1 MNSEGEFSYKDDT
14 TTSFSNNKDKLEYYL
29 NFLKYLN
36 AKNIETTIQSQK
48 KSEETVVMNNEKSY
62 DSLIIELINNLEK
75 SNNERIKYLEEKTN
89 KINKNI
95 IELNEHKKQIEYL
108 ESELKNFKEEYI
120 LLKENVDKKILNE
133 KKWKITRKILEGI
146 ILFFNFLLIILFI
159 YAYSQMYIILIR
171 DVYKVIDLINEDK
184 SNLQLRWR
192 ITVDIVLILLPSIL
206 SLGTLWII
214 PKFLKKLVNLLKEV

>member
-14 TTSFSNNKDKLEYYL
+14 TTSFSNNKDKLEYYR
-29 NFLKYLN
+29 NFFLKYLN
-36 AKNIETTIQSQK
+36 DKNIETTIQSQK
-48 KSEETVVMNNEKSY
+48 NEETVVMNNEKSH

-89 KINKNI
+89 KISKNI

-108 ESELKNFKEEYI
+108 ESELKNLKKEYI
-120 LLKENVDKKILNE
+120 LLKENLDKKILNE

-159 YAYSQMYIILIR
+159 YTYSQMYVILIR

-192 ITVDIVLILLPSIL
+192 VTVDIVLILLPSIL

>member
-1 MNSEGEFSYKDDT
+1 MNSEGEFSYKDDA
-14 TTSFSNNKDKLEYYL
+14 TTSFSNNKDKIKDYL

-36 AKNIETTIQSQK
+36 DKNIETTIQSQK
-48 KSEETVVMNNEKSY
+48 NEETVVMNNEKSH

-89 KINKNI
+89 KISKNI

-108 ESELKNFKEEYI
+108 ESELKNLKKEYI
-120 LLKENVDKKILNE
+120 LLKENLDKKILNE

-159 YAYSQMYIILIR
+159 YTYSQMYVILIR

-192 ITVDIVLILLPSIL
+192 VTVDIVLILLPSIL